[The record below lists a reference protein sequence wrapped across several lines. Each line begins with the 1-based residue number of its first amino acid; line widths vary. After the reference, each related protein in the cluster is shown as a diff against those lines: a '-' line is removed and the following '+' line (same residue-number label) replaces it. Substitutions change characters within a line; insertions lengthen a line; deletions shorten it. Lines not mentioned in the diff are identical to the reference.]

1 MGAPIMNLA
10 ELARISKALADPTRL
25 KIYEKIAAHPD
36 TICGALVE
44 DFGLSP
50 ATVSHHLKVLAAAG
64 LIETRRD
71 GQFIHNCALPDT
83 LKKYTQSL
91 TGLSERS
98 KQDRKR

>member
-1 MGAPIMNLA
+1 MKLD
-10 ELARISKALADPTRL
+10 ELSKISKALADPTRL

-50 ATVSHHLKVLAAAG
+50 ATVSHHLRVLSEAG

-71 GQFIHNCALPDT
+71 GQFVHNCALLET
-83 LKKYTQSL
+83 MKKYTQSL
-91 TGLSERS
+91 ARLCGS
-98 KQDRKR
+98 RKHNRKS